1 MSVQVWRCYLCGA
14 LCTNIDPLLKD
25 CLCEVDWMNMVDR
38 GHCDRCQIYIWDLVS
53 CIGPDGEL
61 LGRICEDC
69 AKEYLASGLDDL

>member
-1 MSVQVWRCYLCGA
+1 MKR
-14 LCTNIDPLLKD
+14 IR
-25 CLCEVDWMNMVDR
+25 MVDR
-38 GHCDRCQIYIWDLVS
+38 AHCDRCQIYIWDLVS